1 MVVAF
6 FAGRFLNTTTIYS
19 VVLCL
24 DYYLVV
30 LGWHIALGP
39 TKSLTNVAQ
48 NLAQLIVNSI
58 YAGMYAA

>member
-48 NLAQLIVNSI
+48 NPAKLIVNSI
-58 YAGMYAA
+58 HAGMYAA